1 MPDNIQG
8 IQSDPVRSNQT
19 HKLDFIHLKQLPDLT
34 LVVLTYLSTEISV
47 FILVVY
53 WYVYY

>member
-19 HKLDFIHLKQLPDLT
+19 QKLDFGHLKQLPDLT
-34 LVVLTYLSTEISV
+34 LVVLTYLLIEIS
-47 FILVVY
+47 ISIYNLY
-53 WYVYY
+53 